1 MSLLLHS
8 LRNEHGKSTDSGHEA
23 LRSSADWNICFL
35 TAFRV
40 WRVDQVCCGGR
51 HRVQNLPSRSKR
63 EQARSFELT
72 PALVSSVPSASDSSS
87 LRFTAFVCVLFSFVK
102 RSNTIKKILKIIK
115 LPFKIFKQVY
125 GILGILGDEKVLDSF
140 FFLFF
145 LFPSFSFPLC
155 PLSPS
160 LPLPLLVSLSWPATR
175 DSSNC
180 LTCPPPTEYCPSFQF
195 LVTLGVCEVI
205 LWLWF

>member
-1 MSLLLHS
+1 MRPLDPAQTGTSAS
-8 LRNEHGKSTDSGHEA
+8 SQPSGSDVLIRCAVAGGTGSRTFLQEA
-23 LRSSADWNICFL
+23 SE
-35 TAFRV
+35 
-40 WRVDQVCCGGR
+40 
-51 HRVQNLPSRSKR
+51 SR
-63 EQARSFELT
+63 ARSFELT

-102 RSNTIKKILKIIK
+102 RSNTIKKKILKIIK

-160 LPLPLLVSLSWPATR
+160 LPLPLPVSLS
-175 DSSNC
+175 
-180 LTCPPPTEYCPSFQF
+180 SFSAQ
-195 LVTLGVCEVI
+195 
-205 LWLWF
+205 